1 MSKAIL
7 SFARVSARA
16 GDCVIICICTALSR
30 YGLRCARC
38 VSQEM
43 AYVLHYCFA
52 GAAAVG
58 ELAALEHAQD
68 ASALRLKELFEKRKA
83 LAVERAE
90 NKRELRNE
98 ARKRK
103 RLLSKVNRCSV
114 DELMN
119 AVVIKSVAQ
128 AKAKAKAAS

>member
-1 MSKAIL
+1 M
-7 SFARVSARA
+7 
-16 GDCVIICICTALSR
+16 
-30 YGLRCARC
+30 
-38 VSQEM
+38 
-43 AYVLHYCFA
+43 A
-52 GAAAVG
+52 GAARGSHNITSLAVVLHISFEG
-58 ELAALEHAQD
+58 DATTTALAALEHVEY
-68 ASALRLKELFEKRKA
+68 ASASKLKERLEKRKA

>member
-1 MSKAIL
+1 M
-7 SFARVSARA
+7 
-16 GDCVIICICTALSR
+16 
-30 YGLRCARC
+30 
-38 VSQEM
+38 
-43 AYVLHYCFA
+43 A
-52 GAAAVG
+52 GAARGSHNIASLAVVLHVSFEG
-58 ELAALEHAQD
+58 DATTTALAALEHAED
-68 ASALRLKELFEKRKA
+68 ASASKLQELFEKRKA

>member
-1 MSKAIL
+1 M
-7 SFARVSARA
+7 
-16 GDCVIICICTALSR
+16 
-30 YGLRCARC
+30 
-38 VSQEM
+38 
-43 AYVLHYCFA
+43 A
-52 GAAAVG
+52 GAARGSHNITSLAVVLHVSFEG
-58 ELAALEHAQD
+58 DATTTALAAED
-68 ASALRLKELFEKRKA
+68 ASASKLKELFEKRKA

-114 DELMN
+114 EELMN

-128 AKAKAKAAS
+128 AKQKPRLRHDVHLNSRGRSYALS

>member
-1 MSKAIL
+1 M
-7 SFARVSARA
+7 
-16 GDCVIICICTALSR
+16 
-30 YGLRCARC
+30 
-38 VSQEM
+38 
-43 AYVLHYCFA
+43 A
-52 GAAAVG
+52 GAARGSLNITSLAFVLHVSFAG
-58 ELAALEHAQD
+58 DAATTALAALEHAED
-68 ASALRLKELFEKRKA
+68 ASASKLKELFEKRKA

-114 DELMN
+114 EELMN